1 MKLNGAKRKPKLP
14 FLKIQT
20 ILTLE
25 ENALHQYVTK
35 VNVVP
40 AGLLLLDVLQ
50 KLFFAKDG
58 PLPKNLLIVLAVDA
72 TVDGLA
78 KPFPTTN
85 PKEFAG
91 IRNTHTLPVKEA
103 AKVLNAH
110 ILVFTML
117 CHAKTLVGESLLL
130 WLVTLLQL
138 PSMLVD

>member
-1 MKLNGAKRKPKLP
+1 MGLP

-50 KLFFAKDG
+50 KLFFAKGG
-58 PLPKNLLIVLAVDA
+58 PLPKSLLIVLAVDA

-91 IRNTHTLPVKEA
+91 IRNILTLPVKEA

-110 ILVFTML
+110 ILVLTML
-117 CHAKTLVGESLLL
+117 FHAKPLVGESLLL